1 MVVFIDRHKHF
12 ADRPEI
18 NEYMIERK
26 WIILRSTCGE
36 VESSSSSTTRIKL
49 HFRTFKLLFNINS
62 K

>member
-36 VESSSSSTTRIKL
+36 VESSSSNLQQELNCISV
-49 HFRTFKLLFNINS
+49 H
-62 K
+62 